1 MCGIAGFYSLNGP
14 ADPGLVARMVDSL
27 RHRGPD
33 DSGLIALGGGGSPPS
48 LILGHCRLAIID
60 LSAAGHQPMSNEDGE
75 IWIVYNGEVYNYLEL
90 MEELVSRGHRFR
102 SRTDTEVILH
112 AYEAYGVDC
121 LQRFNGMFAFA
132 LWDGRARRLFCAR
145 DRFGIKPFYY
155 HFDRERFLFAS
166 EIKAFIQPGGVKRE
180 PNPQIIY
187 DYLVNGYLD
196 HTGETFFQ
204 GIAQLPPAHYLLLEG
219 GDLRV
224 RRWWDLS
231 PDRDGHPP
239 LSDQEAAETFR
250 ALLTDAIRLRLRSDV
265 PIGTCLSGG
274 LDSSSIVCLANRLM
288 FPHGKTTRPEI
299 VGECQKTFS
308 SCFDERQWD
317 EREFIY
323 EILEQT
329 GAGANFVFPRG
340 EELFELIPQLV
351 WSQDEPFGSTSIFAQ
366 WYVMRLASQKVK
378 VLLDGQ
384 GADEILAGYH
394 RAFGALYLDLTER
407 FRIGRLLREVVFYR
421 RVHGSF
427 QPYVFSGL
435 ARSLLPDAWVGRLRG
450 RITGNIHWID
460 PEFQRA
466 YRRDFGFE
474 DKFGTHLDSHLYN
487 ILTRYGLPALLH
499 SEDRNSMAFSL
510 ESRVPFLD
518 YRLVEFAFTLP
529 ASQKICHGMTKV
541 VLRNAMKGLL
551 PEKVRMRTDKM
562 GFVTPEDLWFRGEM
576 RPKIEEILTSK
587 SFRERAYL
595 RPDRVLEEF
604 RSYCRGEK
612 SIRSA
617 LWRWINL
624 ELWLRIFMDSDRL
637 PDPTARC
644 RSQVAEGEAPIP
656 SLGVSGAGG

>member
-1 MCGIAGFYSLNGP
+1 MCGIAGFYQINGP
-14 ADPGLVARMVDSL
+14 ADPGLVAWMIDRL

-33 DSGLIALGGGGSPPS
+33 DSGLIALDKRESLPS
-48 LILGHCRLAIID
+48 LVLGHCRLAIID
-60 LSAAGHQPMSNEDGE
+60 LSAAGHQPMSNEDGK
-75 IWIVYNGEVYNYLEL
+75 IWIVYNGEVYNYMEL
-90 MEELVSRGHRFR
+90 MEELASRGHRFR

-112 AYEAYGVDC
+112 AYEEYGVDC

-132 LWDGRARRLFCAR
+132 LWDGRARLLFCAR

-155 HFDRERFLFAS
+155 HFDGERFLFAS
-166 EIKAFIQPGGVKRE
+166 EIKALLHPEGVKRE

-224 RRWWDLS
+224 RRWWDLCPS
-231 PDRDGHPP
+231 RDGHWAP
-239 LSDQEAAETFR
+239 SDPELAERFR
-250 ALLTDAIRLRLRSDV
+250 SLLTDAIRLRLRSDV

-288 FPHGKTTRPEI
+288 FPHEKASRPEI
-299 VGECQKTFS
+299 VGERQKTFS
-308 SCFDERQWD
+308 SCFEERRWD

-323 EILEQT
+323 EVLEQT
-329 GAGANFVFPRG
+329 GAEANFAFPQG

-366 WYVMRLASQKVK
+366 WHLMKLASQKVK

-394 RAFGALYLDLTER
+394 RAFGALYLDLMER
-407 FRIGRLLREVVFYR
+407 FRIGRLLRELVFYR
-421 RVHGSF
+421 WVHRSF

-450 RITGNIHWID
+450 RITGDIHWID
-460 PEFQRA
+460 PEFQRG
-466 YRRDFGFE
+466 YRRDFGFDE
-474 DKFGTHLDSHLYN
+474 RFGTHLDSQLYSV
-487 ILTRYGLPALLH
+487 LTRYGLPALLH
-499 SEDRNSMAFSL
+499 YEDRNSMAFSL
-510 ESRVPFLD
+510 EARVPFLD

-529 ASQKICHGMTKV
+529 ASQKIRDGMTKV
-541 VLRNAMKGLL
+541 VLRNAMRGLL
-551 PEKVRMRTDKM
+551 PEKVRMRMDKM
-562 GFVTPEDLWFRGEM
+562 GFVTPEDLWFRGKM
-576 RPKIEEILTSK
+576 RPGIEEILTSK
-587 SFRERAYL
+587 SFRERGYL
-595 RPDRVLEEF
+595 RPERVLEEF
-604 RSYCRGEK
+604 RAYCRGER
-612 SIRSA
+612 SIRSV

-624 ELWLRIFMDSDRL
+624 ELWLRTFMDPGSL
-637 PDPTARC
+637 P
-644 RSQVAEGEAPIP
+644 
-656 SLGVSGAGG
+656 AGGAR